1 MPLLL
6 IPNGHVFAQIITQ
19 ISQMFP
25 IRYCEQ
31 VFVKNADKELKN
43 VILGKQLYAQTQI
56 THLLELIATP
66 RML

>member
-6 IPNGHVFAQIITQ
+6 ILGGHVFAQIITQ
-19 ISQMFP
+19 ISQMFL
-25 IRYCEQ
+25 ILFYEQ
-31 VFVKNADKELKN
+31 VFVKNADKELKH
-43 VILGKQLYAQTQI
+43 VILGKQLYAQIQI